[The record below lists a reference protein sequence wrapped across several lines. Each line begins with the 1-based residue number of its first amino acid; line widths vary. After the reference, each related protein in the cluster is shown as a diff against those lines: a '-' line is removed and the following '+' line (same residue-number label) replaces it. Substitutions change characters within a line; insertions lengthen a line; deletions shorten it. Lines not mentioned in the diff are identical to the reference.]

1 MSWRRFS
8 LPTGFF
14 SSFLSHS
21 SMLPVVSSILVS
33 MMASHDAMPD
43 LVARLSKLLFDRCNG
58 NCELVTE
65 IVKEISKLDF
75 SESKS
80 STDVRNLSH
89 FIVIPAVPSSPDPL
103 FGASPLRASS
113 LTSRAAETPL
123 AGQLRFAIGGAAES
137 RQPSPP
143 NDHSAVF
150 GIFLGNFLGESLGRQ
165 LCDSGAK
172 SRQYFGASSVDGGN
186 ERKREGKRGRKK
198 VPDGNRSQDRA
209 CHRRVASRTFERYQ
223 RVRPSGGVTF
233 VEFVG
238 SRRSSARNRDDF
250 CHSLRDGA
258 NSR

>member
-33 MMASHDAMPD
+33 MMASHDAIPD

-89 FIVIPAVPSSPDPL
+89 FIVIPAGSLLSRPSVRSKPPSRFFAHFPRCRNSSRGKVTRCDWRCCRVSATFSSKRPFRRLRNLPRKIPRRIPRSPIMRQWRKIAPVFWCVVSRWWKRAKKRGKKRKKKSPRRESISRPRLPSSRC
-103 FGASPLRASS
+103 F
-113 LTSRAAETPL
+113 E
-123 AGQLRFAIGGAAES
+123 
-137 RQPSPP
+137 
-143 NDHSAVF
+143 NV
-150 GIFLGNFLGESLGRQ
+150 
-165 LCDSGAK
+165 
-172 SRQYFGASSVDGGN
+172 
-186 ERKREGKRGRKK
+186 RKI
-198 VPDGNRSQDRA
+198 S
-209 CHRRVASRTFERYQ
+209 T
-223 RVRPSGGVTF
+223 
-233 VEFVG
+233 
-238 SRRSSARNRDDF
+238 RSSERR
-250 CHSLRDGA
+250 RYV
-258 NSR
+258 R